1 MNLEQKAG
9 PIIIKG
15 RWQALSVVVFQTTV
29 VKKNETSLN
38 NIPVYNYISKNILFY
53 VHALSI
59 KYSLIHLKFKG
70 NVCRIQ
76 TTTKHPIRIACIPM
90 TRLCNMNNTLKKND

>member
-1 MNLEQKAG
+1 MNFEQKAG

-38 NIPVYNYISKNILFY
+38 NIPVYNYISNNILFY
-53 VHALSI
+53 VHALSL
-59 KYSLIHLKFKG
+59 KYSDSYSPQI
-70 NVCRIQ
+70 
-76 TTTKHPIRIACIPM
+76 
-90 TRLCNMNNTLKKND
+90 